1 MRTAVR
7 RWLGRVPLLAP
18 ALAAAAGLVAVDADP
33 RWWAAAAVAGLLA
46 LVADGWRGLSL
57 SLLAVVVIGG
67 GHGWRLAAARRIDAS
82 ALGGNGRADLRIEG
96 TVSGRPEVRGGGWVA
111 LVDVGRIG
119 TAGAGE
125 VAPWG
130 RVWWLGRGQPPL
142 PGSRLVAE
150 GLAWRPE
157 APRNPGEHDFGGWLR
172 RQLVWA
178 VFDGRSGAECV
189 PPPPWRRRLEL
200 ARLAFR
206 RAIVH
211 GLDPERREVRV
222 IRAMVL
228 GERPRS
234 DDELIDAFRN
244 SGSLHVFAVSGL
256 HVGLVGLC
264 VWVVL
269 RLLRVPRRW
278 AIPLL
283 VAAMFSYAWLAGL
296 RAPAVRAAWMAA
308 LLLGGFLIRR
318 PGRLLNLL
326 SVVAIGALAW
336 DGHQLFLAGFQ
347 LSYVV
352 VATIALL
359 GAAFARRL
367 GDWPA
372 VDPYLPRALWSRRH
386 EWQCSGQRWLTGSL
400 GVSLA
405 AWCGSAPLVGW
416 HFRLFTP
423 VAPLASLLLLPL
435 VTVVLVSGMSFGS
448 LGAAA
453 VAPISPAVA
462 ARINRVYASVAGVSV
477 GVAEWAAALP
487 GSHWRL
493 PDRGASGGELV
504 VFDLD
509 YGAAAHLFDPGSG
522 KLSLLDCGDTW
533 SFERTILPRLLRGGR
548 PLGPLILS
556 HPDSGHLGG
565 AVSLLD
571 ASPPERVLLPVER
584 ARSPSFRRLVGLAP
598 ARKLPLDRM
607 AAGESIVCSPE
618 ARWEVV
624 QVAPDEEW
632 DALADDRCAVLRL
645 HWHGWRVLFLS
656 DTGFVGEQRLCAA
669 VDDLAADVLVL
680 GRHRMDPGCT
690 GGFLAAVAPR
700 VVVVSHDRF
709 PPEERVD
716 ERMLAKLHATGARVF
731 HQGESGAVIINA
743 GRERLELRGFLGG
756 EVVLER

>member
-1 MRTAVR
+1 M
-7 RWLGRVPLLAP
+7 LAP

-33 RWWAAAAVAGLLA
+33 RWWWVVVAAVGLA
-46 LVADGWRGLSL
+46 LLADGWRGLGL
-57 SLLAVVVIGG
+57 SLVAVVVIGG
-67 GHGWRLAAARRIDAS
+67 GHGWRLEQARRIDAS
-82 ALGGNGRADLRIEG
+82 ALGVNGRAELWIEG
-96 TVSGRPEVRGGGWVA
+96 VVVGRPEPRGSGWEA
-111 LVDVGRIG
+111 LVAVEGLRR
-119 TAGAGE
+119 AGAGE
-125 VAPWG
+125 LAPWG
-130 RVWWLGRGQPPL
+130 LVWWRERGEPPL
-142 PGSRLVAE
+142 PGSRLRAE
-150 GLAWRPE
+150 GSAWRPE

-172 RQLVWA
+172 RQGVWA
-178 VFDGRSGAECV
+178 VFRAGGGSECV
-189 PPPPWRRRLEL
+189 PPPRWRRTLEQGRLG
-200 ARLAFR
+200 FR

-211 GLDPERREVRV
+211 GLDPDRREVRV

-264 VWVVL
+264 VWMLL

-283 VAAMFSYAWLAGL
+283 VATMFSYAWLAGL

-326 SVVAIGALAW
+326 SAVALGALAW

-352 VATIALL
+352 VAAIALL
-359 GAAFARRL
+359 GPPLARRL
-367 GDWPA
+367 GARPV
-372 VDPYLPRALWSRRH
+372 VDPYLPRALWSRHH
-386 EWQCSGQRWLTGSL
+386 EWQASGQRWLAGSL

-435 VTVVLVSGMSFGS
+435 VTAVLALA

-453 VAPISPAVA
+453 VAPFSPAVA
-462 ARINRVYASVAGVSV
+462 ARINQVNAGFAGVSV
-477 GVAEWAAALP
+477 RMAEWAAALP

-493 PDRGASGGELV
+493 PDRGAGRGELV
-504 VFDLD
+504 VFDLE
-509 YGAAAHLFDPGSG
+509 YGAAASLFDPGVG
-522 KLSLLDCGDTW
+522 EFSLLDCGDAW
-533 SFERTILPRLLRGGR
+533 SVRRTILPRLRRGGR

-571 ASPPERVLLPVER
+571 AARPEQIWLPVER
-584 ARSPSFRRLVGLAP
+584 ARSPSFRSLVALAP
-598 ARKLPLDRM
+598 SRQVPLGRM
-607 AAGESIVCSPE
+607 RAGDTIGCAPD
-618 ARWEVV
+618 AWWEVL
-624 QVAPDEEW
+624 QVAPAGEW

-645 HWHGWRVLFLS
+645 HWHGWRMLFLS
-656 DTGFVGEQRLCAA
+656 DTGFIGERRLEQQGG
-669 VDDLAADVLVL
+669 DLAADVLVL
-680 GRHRMDPGCT
+680 GRHRIDPGCT
-690 GGFLAAVAPR
+690 SGLLAAVAPR

-709 PPEERVD
+709 PPEERVSA
-716 ERMLAKLHATGARVF
+716 RMLERLRASGAQVF